1 MLNIAGGKM
10 GSAFQFPKRERFNEN
25 VDKEVKS
32 QRTSTLNYNSTKV
45 LNAKNLD
52 QRYQTLGD
60 NNS

>member
-1 MLNIAGGKM
+1 M

-25 VDKEVKS
+25 IDMEVKS

-60 NNS
+60 HNS